1 MPQAHDVV
9 VIRPM
14 INKYKSKF
22 EKGMKFNYSIDTINN
37 DKCNGYNLSVRNN
50 RYITQLTGIYQ
61 KNNKL

>member
-1 MPQAHDVV
+1 
-9 VIRPM
+9 M

-22 EKGMKFNYSIDTINN
+22 EKGEKFNYSIDTINN
-37 DKCNGYNLSVRNN
+37 DKYNGYNLSVRNN